1 MAWIATISYCL
12 PDSKLKTPYRQQ
24 LPQTHYLNAQ
34 ALRIGLVNV
43 SHKFIRRRYPSNS
56 DDLFDVVETDDGS
69 RTLYSHRAKE
79 SYHSEAGALSE
90 SDQVFLTNSGV
101 KSRLQQRQTTRVL
114 ELGFGTGLNFL
125 LSADWALSCGAPLEY
140 VAFENQ
146 KLNAELIAELGYADL
161 LVNKTLGANWLN
173 WYRNSYHGESGKFVS
188 NDGSVA
194 LTLFNSG
201 FAENIVS
208 EINQFDAIY
217 FDAFSPKAN
226 PELWTQEI
234 FGLLHRMLLP
244 GGKLVSY
251 CVKSTVLRDL
261 ETQGF
266 EVYKLPGPKSGK
278 REVLCAVCP
287 IKK

>member
-1 MAWIATISYCL
+1 LPGGSETKNAVSAAIAANAI
-12 PDSKLKTPYRQQ
+12 
-24 LPQTHYLNAQ
+24 LNAQ

-43 SHKFIRRRYPSNS
+43 SHKFIRRRYPCNS
-56 DDLFDVVETDDGS
+56 DALFDVVETDDGS
-69 RTLYSHRAKE
+69 RTLYSHRAGE

-101 KSRLQQRQTTRVL
+101 KSRLQQNQTTRVF

-125 LSADWALSCGAPLEY
+125 LSADWALSCGAALQY

-161 LVNKTLGANWLN
+161 LVNKMLGANWLN
-173 WYRNSYHGESGKFVS
+173 WYRDANQGESGKFEY

-194 LTLFNSG
+194 LNLFNSG
-201 FAENIVS
+201 FTENFVM

-217 FDAFSPKAN
+217 FDAFSPKTN
-226 PELWTQEI
+226 PELWTQDV

-244 GGKLVSY
+244 GGRLVSY

-266 EVYKLPGPKSGK
+266 EVYKLAGPKSGK

-287 IKK
+287 GKK